1 MTMNKV
7 SNTIIVE
14 THFTIECFNSISSH
28 NPDGINYAT
37 FIITGCTTDDGR
49 YYQGGDTWNMPGCA
63 RGVCAKVLEGGW
75 QIAVDR

>member
-1 MTMNKV
+1 M
-7 SNTIIVE
+7 
-14 THFTIECFNSISSH
+14 
-28 NPDGINYAT
+28 
-37 FIITGCTTDDGR
+37 ITGCTTDDGR